1 MRAAPVVL
9 TAFPLALVGVLA
21 AERFALLS
29 LGADPGS
36 AAAWEFWLNLHLAF
50 GRVWQA
56 LEPILGGLRIQPSAR
71 APAGRGDRR
80 AGCELAAV
88 AVLFVPL
95 QPHRAHR
102 DRRIVDAGY
111 AGEGVEH
118 RRGEFASPGHWAV
131 TWAAQFSSAQLLM
144 LFGGLASCLLCH
156 VAVLGAPRQSFRAGV
171 LADQDAPAKP
181 LGHAAG
187 VTKYAFT

>member
-36 AAAWEFWLNLHLAF
+36 AAAWEFWLNLHTTF

-56 LEPILGGLRIQPSAR
+56 IEPILGGSIFSHLLGLLLVAAVVVLAANSRRWPSYSFLCNHA
-71 APAGRGDRR
+71 A
-80 AGCELAAV
+80 LIAAV
-88 AVLFVPL
+88 ASSLLGTQAKVTSL
-95 QPHRAHR
+95 A
-102 DRRIVDAGY
+102 A
-111 AGEGVEH
+111 
-118 RRGEFASPGHWAV
+118 EFTSSGHWAV

-156 VAVLGAPRQSFRAGV
+156 VAVLRHLGSRSAPVALRIRMLQQN
-171 LADQDAPAKP
+171 L
-181 LGHAAG
+181 
-187 VTKYAFT
+187 

>member
-56 LEPILGGLRIQPSAR
+56 LEPILGGSVSSHLLGLLLVAAIVV
-71 APAGRGDRR
+71 
-80 AGCELAAV
+80 LAANSRRWPSYSFLCNHIALIATV
-88 AVLFVPL
+88 ASSMLGMQARVSSI
-95 QPHRAHR
+95 A
-102 DRRIVDAGY
+102 
-111 AGEGVEH
+111 
-118 RRGEFASPGHWAV
+118 GEFASPGHWAV

-156 VAVLGAPRQSFRAGV
+156 VAVLRHLGNRSAPVSLRIRMLQQN
-171 LADQDAPAKP
+171 L
-181 LGHAAG
+181 
-187 VTKYAFT
+187 